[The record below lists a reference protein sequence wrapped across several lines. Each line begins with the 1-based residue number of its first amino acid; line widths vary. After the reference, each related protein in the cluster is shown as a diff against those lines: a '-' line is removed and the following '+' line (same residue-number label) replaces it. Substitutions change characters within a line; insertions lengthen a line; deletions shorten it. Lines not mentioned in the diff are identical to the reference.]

1 MTGATGVSKD
11 VEGCDPLPVSRLP
24 AARKAGVGVVVVD
37 HRARN
42 PDKASILHGAWC
54 KWLSNVGPFARLR
67 FAAESALA
75 DRWLNLNRGEEGVAW
90 RRCPG
95 CGGVGATEE
104 APSGPTYGAGEH
116 VVIDSTRRVAARVV
130 EQSGS
135 TVLCSVL
142 DSPPDGLETVTV
154 SARSLRRVVPGPAD
168 CVWRISAGEFE
179 RLDSEAPEGAVSEL
193 GDLQLRDFA
202 PMSDPL
208 ALLASGGAG
217 RVEFVEAR
225 RRLRELSAA
234 LSAPTAG
241 LSGAISAPVELHAHQ
256 LAVVRRVLGD
266 PIQRYLLADEVGL
279 GKTIE
284 AGLVIRQ
291 RLIDAPRSIVVCL
304 VPSSLVPQ
312 WEQELAVRLGL
323 RRFRRSGIE
332 VRGYEEAKA
341 WRQINAPD
349 LVVID
354 EAHRVAAGW
363 ASPLGEQRERYALA
377 RALTARAARVLLLSA
392 TPVLHRERD
401 LLGMLHLLDPAAFSL
416 DDLEG
421 FQRKVADRE
430 GLASLFVQLAPD
442 TPAFLLEEPFGEL
455 RERYASDRRL
465 GELLDIAEK
474 SESDEG
480 LATALVGIRTH
491 LSEAYKLHTR
501 MVRNRRAA
509 IAFAV
514 RGRSG
519 ATRFSDDDLRGR
531 IVATWLERW
540 RGLLLEAA
548 ADAEPELRS
557 AYAEVFW
564 MFVQASSGDLE
575 ALRHLARYLR
585 SRRKI
590 DLQGAGADSSARDA
604 LRGVDYGPAAGAALD
619 ELLAA
624 LGPEPSVDEQESAR
638 AGLSQACA
646 RAIAHRRAIVFSSS
660 PQTVRALTAALGRRG
675 IRAGGL
681 DVDVPTADRAAIVT
695 AFLQGELAALVCDAA
710 AEEGLNLQ
718 DAELVVHADVPR
730 IATRLEQR
738 IGRVDRHGGV
748 PKPVPSVVI
757 SRKDNVYVEALYALM
772 DEGIRVFN
780 ESIASSLF
788 AVEAVE
794 RAQLCR
800 WFDDGVARSLA
811 DDLAEVTAEVERE
824 QAEINRLD
832 TLDSLAH
839 EETNETLLVERI
851 ERAEQDHASDFAE
864 AFASVARSLDSS
876 LGAVAAVA
884 DGLVHAAIARTSAA
898 SIDRPALPGVD
909 FVSSVSRVDLDP
921 TVSGLVRPGD
931 PLVDCI
937 SEQVDWD
944 DRFQTFAIWGEAED
958 DVPRLAVRAS
968 FVVSADP
975 TGAMEV
981 WVSAEEG
988 GDASSYG
995 TAADAP
1001 IAIAAMRRRLDA
1013 VLPPRPVTLW
1023 FDAAGQL
1030 IVDDAERQLFERAIG
1045 AASTTESWSRA
1056 AIAEVEQ
1063 AIGIA
1068 SLRECFA
1075 RIRAGGPGAALD
1087 AFAARGDVDVALAEA
1102 QASWTGRVRVLESRA
1117 ERTGDVR
1124 ATHEAHVEAR
1134 ITDALLDALNN
1145 PQARWDGAGVVVLS
1159 PRRS

>member
-1 MTGATGVSKD
+1 MSKE
-11 VEGCDPLPVSRLP
+11 VEGCDPLPVSRLA
-24 AARKAGVGVVVVD
+24 AARKAGVGVVLVD

-42 PDKASILHGAWC
+42 PDKPSILHGASC
-54 KWLSNVGPFARLR
+54 KWLASVGPFARLR
-67 FAAESALA
+67 FAAESRQA
-75 DRWLNLNRGEEGVAW
+75 DRWLNLNRGEEDVAW

-104 APSGPTYGAGEH
+104 ASSGPTYEAGEH
-116 VVIDSTRRVAARVV
+116 VVIDSMRPVAGRVV

-135 TVLCSVL
+135 TVRCSVL
-142 DSPPDGLETVTV
+142 DSPPAELGTLTA
-154 SARSLRRVVPGPAD
+154 SSRSIRRVVPGPAD
-168 CVWRISAGEFE
+168 CTWRISAGEFE
-179 RLDSEAPEGAVSEL
+179 RLDSDAHEETSSES
-193 GDLQLRDFA
+193 GDLHLRDFA

-241 LSGAISAPVELHAHQ
+241 LVGAISAPVDLHAHQ

-312 WEQELAVRLGL
+312 WEEELAVRLGL
-323 RRFRRSGIE
+323 RRYRRSGIE
-332 VRGYEEAKA
+332 VRGYEEANA
-341 WRQINAPD
+341 WRQIAVPD

-363 ASPLGEQRERYALA
+363 ASPLREQQERYARA

-392 TPVLHRERD
+392 TPMLHRERD
-401 LLGMLHLLDPAAFSL
+401 LLGMLHLLDPGSFSL

-442 TPAFLLEEPFGEL
+442 TPDFLLEEPFSEL
-455 RERYASDRRL
+455 RERYAGDRRL
-465 GELLDIAEK
+465 GELLDVAEN
-474 SESDEG
+474 SESDDG
-480 LATALVGIRTH
+480 LASALVEIRTH

-501 MVRNRRAA
+501 MIRNRRAA

-519 ATRFSDDDLRGR
+519 ATRFSDYDPRGHV
-531 IVATWLERW
+531 VASWLERW
-540 RGLLLEAA
+540 RGLLLDAA

-557 AYAEVFW
+557 LYAEVFW

-585 SRRKI
+585 TRRKS
-590 DLQGAGADSSARDA
+590 DLRGAGVDSSARDA
-604 LRGVDYGPAAGAALD
+604 LRGVDYGPAAGDALD

-624 LGPEPSVDEQESAR
+624 LGPEPNVDEEERAR
-638 AGLSQACA
+638 AGLAQACA
-646 RAIAHRRAIVFSSS
+646 QAIADRRAIVFSSA
-660 PQTVRALTAALGRRG
+660 PQTVRALTAALCRRG
-675 IRAGGL
+675 ARAGGL
-681 DVDVPTADRAAIVT
+681 DADVPTSDRAAIVT
-695 AFLQGELAALVCDAA
+695 AFRRGELAILVCDAA

-738 IGRVDRHGGV
+738 IGRVDRHGGA
-748 PKPVPSVVI
+748 PEPVPSFVI
-757 SRKDNVYVEALYALM
+757 SREDNAYAEALYALM
-772 DEGIRVFN
+772 DGGIRVFD

-794 RAQLCR
+794 RARLIR
-800 WFDDGVARSLA
+800 WFDEGVARSLD
-811 DDLAEVTAEVERE
+811 DDLSEVTAEVERE

-839 EETNETLLVERI
+839 EETNETLLVEQI
-851 ERAEQDHASDFAE
+851 AKAEQDHASAFAD
-864 AFASVARSLDSS
+864 AFASVARSLSLP
-876 LGAVAAVA
+876 LGAVAVVA
-884 DGLVHAAIARTSAA
+884 DGLVHAGIARTSAA
-898 SIDRPALPGVD
+898 SIDRQALPGID
-909 FVSSVSRVDLDP
+909 FVSSVTRVDLDP
-921 TVSGLVRPGD
+921 TVTGLVRPGD

-937 SEQVDWD
+937 SDQVDWD
-944 DRFQTFAIWGEAED
+944 DRFQTFAIWGVTED
-958 DVPRLAVRAS
+958 DVPRLAVRGS
-968 FVVSADP
+968 FIVSADP
-975 TGAMEV
+975 TEAMEV

-988 GDASSYG
+988 GDGSSFG

-1013 VLPPRPVTLW
+1013 VLPPRPVTVW
-1023 FDAAGQL
+1023 FDGAGQL
-1030 IVDDAERQLFERAIG
+1030 IVDDAERHLFECAIG

-1063 AIGIA
+1063 AVGIA
-1068 SLRECFA
+1068 SLRESFA
-1075 RIRAGGPGAALD
+1075 AIRAGGPRAALD
-1087 AFAARGDVDVALAEA
+1087 AFAVRGGVDVALAEA

-1117 ERTGDVR
+1117 ERTGNPR
-1124 ATHEAHVEAR
+1124 AIHEAHLEAR
-1134 ITDALLDALNN
+1134 VTDALLDALNN
-1145 PQARWDGAGVVVLS
+1145 PQARWDGAGVVVLNA
-1159 PRRS
+1159 RRS